1 VSGVVFAE
9 TLRRHVRH
17 GAYLTAMAVLAI
29 LAATAGSV
37 GGNPSLWLTFVT
49 LGTIIIGCQLIG
61 PEFSSGTLQLVLA
74 KPVNRSAYLLSRFA
88 AVVVAAWILVILPM
102 LFDVLARIFVQH
114 QELHSADFAVP
125 VNTGIENLMLCALL
139 ALFGAMTRSY
149 LNVALY
155 FLGEITLYALDSGLR
170 SIARHDYAPSSF
182 LRDHPA
188 IEKGVVAI
196 IRTLYPEG
204 PPTFDWRWTVTVVSN
219 VVVALLL
226 ACLVFR
232 RREVP
237 YGAD

>member
-1 VSGVVFAE
+1 VSGVVWGE
-9 TLRRHVRH
+9 TLRRHVLH
-17 GAYLTAMAVLAI
+17 GAYLTALAVLSI
-29 LAATAGSV
+29 LAGTAGSV

-88 AVVVAAWILVILPM
+88 GVIVAVWILVVVPM
-102 LFDVLARIFVQH
+102 LFDILGRIFIHH
-114 QELHSADFAVP
+114 QELHAADFAVP

-139 ALFGAMTRSY
+139 VLFGAMTRSY
-149 LNVALY
+149 LNVAVY
-155 FLGEITLYALDSGLR
+155 FFGEIALYALASGLR
-170 SIARHDYAPSSF
+170 SIARKDYALSAF
-182 LRDHPA
+182 FRDHA
-188 IEKGVVAI
+188 GIEKSVVAI

-219 VVVALLL
+219 VVVALLI
-226 ACLVFR
+226 ACFIFR